1 METQKHGFNLEKEI
15 LSRIFNLTYEEIANI
30 KYTSKMDLPAIY
42 NRLDHCDVSIKTTGT
57 PNTVCMADSL
67 RMFDAVNSNTPFH
80 LLVIYYVQQGNTK
93 IIKGIVEL
101 DLTNS
106 RELLFGSITRSQL
119 EELDKTIKL
128 VPQKQKPTKEERATM
143 YSMQYALQVL
153 SGSMYLNIKCNST
166 QSRLQC
172 SFNQFQTFIEQHPEK
187 IISKSN
193 TNEFRGGSISS
204 QIISPRRVFKK
215 PVVESNLIPH

>member
-1 METQKHGFNLEKEI
+1 
-15 LSRIFNLTYEEIANI
+15 
-30 KYTSKMDLPAIY
+30 
-42 NRLDHCDVSIKTTGT
+42 
-57 PNTVCMADSL
+57 MADSL

-80 LLVIYYVQQGNTK
+80 LLVIVYVQQENIK
-93 IIKGIVEL
+93 IIKSIVEL

-119 EELDKTIKL
+119 EELDKTIKS
-128 VPQKQKPTKEERATM
+128 VPQKQKPTKEQHATM

-153 SGSMYLNIKCNST
+153 SGAMYLNIKCNST
-166 QSRLQC
+166 QSRLHC
-172 SFNQFQTFIEQHPEK
+172 SFNQFQTFIEQPPEK
-187 IISKSN
+187 IIAKSN

-215 PVVESNLIPH
+215 SLAESHSIPH